1 MVPSVSN
8 VIVFR
13 RTYGFDIDEFGIARA
28 QLPQFLTYRSG
39 IAFVV
44 EEILPLVICRPA
56 AVAAVIPGG
65 DPCIDSR
72 SKRNAVHAYLMRP
85 NMLNYRKCD
94 LSVPNSP
101 DPSVQSAQANQTPC
115 GHSRPTKSRSI
126 KWASNTLGESLYYD
140 MGRQRTVR
148 TFRKPSVRLNSPW
161 AGSTVRPV
169 TSPRRGERELV
180 QITRLSA
187 RTQSSLRDS
196 PSSSQKISVLCS
208 PINGARLEIRQG
220 EAL

>member
-28 QLPQFLTYRSG
+28 QLPQFLTYWSG

-44 EEILPLVICRPA
+44 EEILPLVICRPP

-101 DPSVQSAQANQTPC
+101 DPLVQSAP
-115 GHSRPTKSRSI
+115 
-126 KWASNTLGESLYYD
+126 GEPD
-140 MGRQRTVR
+140 AMWPQ
-148 TFRKPSVRLNSPW
+148 
-161 AGSTVRPV
+161 
-169 TSPRRGERELV
+169 
-180 QITRLSA
+180 
-187 RTQSSLRDS
+187 
-196 PSSSQKISVLCS
+196 
-208 PINGARLEIRQG
+208 
-220 EAL
+220 